1 MTPSYVTGNSVWSL
15 LRVIYAEPPNMLYK
29 TDSDWPV
36 SFFIFDSL
44 GDMKK
49 MRKFVFFFCFLVI
62 SLLAHLM

>member
-44 GDMKK
+44 GDMKE
-49 MRKFVFFFCFLVI
+49 MGKFVFF
-62 SLLAHLM
+62 LLFS